1 MSENDK
7 NRDKHFSFVKKL
19 MIFND
24 LLKFIKK
31 MCFIC
36 E

>member
-19 MIFND
+19 MVFND

-31 MCFIC
+31 NVFFM
-36 E
+36 

>member
-7 NRDKHFSFVKKL
+7 NRDKPFYFVKKL

-31 MCFIC
+31 NVFFM
-36 E
+36 